1 MAEAK
6 GNKVEL
12 RTFLSWGKEAIIGY
26 KTTEQSNRVFV
37 NFVWCKV
44 CARNEDAIK
53 VHPTCKGKAKESMLS
68 YITGFNFVTKHTIN
82 RHLSGKAHT
91 IALEAENAKTSADRL
106 TLDDAATATLRQP
119 KINFALDKA
128 SDTAYR
134 KMMWTA
140 YEMSLEA
147 TMPLKHFKVL
157 VKCQRRNGVMLIK
170 GKDNGTA
177 AKEYIHSIA
186 DAIREKVADFIKS
199 NSFFSILSDGS
210 QARKVKTD
218 KEMIMIRT
226 EKSGLPCYFVVSLA
240 EMSR

>member
-26 KTTEQSNRVFV
+26 KITEQSNRVFV

-68 YITGFNFVTKHTIN
+68 YITGSNFVTKHTVN
-82 RHLSGKAHT
+82 RHIRGKAHT

-147 TMPLKHFKVL
+147 TMPLKHFNIH
-157 VKCQRRNGVMLIK
+157 RN
-170 GKDNGTA
+170 
-177 AKEYIHSIA
+177 IA

-210 QARKVKTD
+210 QALKVKTD

-240 EMSR
+240 EMSQ